1 MKFWGDRALGMSWFP
16 TKFCKRKWEYLATY
30 VRLGTKE
37 YFLLYSLPQKTKCKH
52 VPVRAIPKQALN
64 ELTLELEAIKLLQTE
79 VTPELIAQ
87 VQCYASEVTLLQVIV
102 NLPAQGCLTYCFI
115 VIFRHNSNESSK
127 KPENIRTEVLSVILY
142 RHLWYVHCSSILN
155 CAATVYYF
163 CGITASFTEHTWCLC
178 LSCTVNWVI

>member
-1 MKFWGDRALGMSWFP
+1 MGNEVLRRQGFGDVLIPYKVCR
-16 TKFCKRKWEYLATY
+16 RRWEYQATY
-30 VRLGTKE
+30 IRLGTKE
-37 YFLLYSLPQKTKCKH
+37 YFLLSSLPQKTKCKH

-127 KPENIRTEVLSVILY
+127 SQKISKLKLFQSFYTDTCGMCIAVVFLIVQQLCIIFVGSLPHSLSTLGA
-142 RHLWYVHCSSILN
+142 YV
-155 CAATVYYF
+155 
-163 CGITASFTEHTWCLC
+163 
-178 LSCTVNWVI
+178 

>member
-1 MKFWGDRALGMSWFP
+1 MEYEVLRRQGFGDVLTPYKVCR
-16 TKFCKRKWEYLATY
+16 RKWEYPATY
-30 VRLGTKE
+30 IRLGTKK
-37 YFLLYSLPQKTKCKH
+37 YFLLSSLPRKTKCKH

-64 ELTLELEAIKLLQTE
+64 ELTLELEVIKLLQTE

-127 KPENIRTEVLSVILY
+127 RQKISKLK
-142 RHLWYVHCSSILN
+142 
-155 CAATVYYF
+155 F
-163 CGITASFTEHTWCLC
+163 F
-178 LSCTVNWVI
+178 